1 MTVDMNTIFGIEKVK
16 FREEKGEYFLE
27 ISILADS
34 KFEIGRYKVMARLP
48 ITSSNISVIDDS
60 YEGKMI
66 DIGFGKLPCV
76 GGIVYET
83 VEKKEQIMTLS
94 EIENKLG
101 YKIKLISEK

>member
-1 MTVDMNTIFGIEKVK
+1 MTVDMNTIFDIEEVK

-34 KFEIGRYKVMARLP
+34 KFEIGRYKAMAKLP
-48 ITSSNISVIDDS
+48 ITSSNISITCDR
-60 YEGKMI
+60 YTGKMI
-66 DIGFGKLPCV
+66 DIGFGNLPCV